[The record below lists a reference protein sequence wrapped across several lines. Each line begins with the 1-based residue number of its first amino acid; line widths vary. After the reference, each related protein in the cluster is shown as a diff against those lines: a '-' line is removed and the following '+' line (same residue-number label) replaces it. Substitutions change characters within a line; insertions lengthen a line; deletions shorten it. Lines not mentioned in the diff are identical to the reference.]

1 MANTT
6 FTGPVRSENGFQ
18 DITKNTTTGAITT
31 NFTLG
36 SSGLLATPVALSD
49 ANTTLSATVHGG
61 RTLVIPNLAAEKTYT
76 LPSPAAGLY
85 FKFVYGGAANDAQNA
100 IISTGADANFFIGG
114 LTHLDIGDDNA
125 NVYANGSSNSKVTLG
140 QIGVMEINVL
150 AKDAT
155 NWYIWGNICSAAAPA
170 FADQ

>member
-6 FTGPVRSENGFQ
+6 FTGPVRSENGFI
-18 DITKNTTTGAITT
+18 DVTKNTSTGAITT

-76 LPSPAAGLY
+76 LPSPVAGLS
-85 FKFVYGGAANDAQNA
+85 FKFIYGGSAADVQNA
-100 IISTGADANFFIGG
+100 VISTGSDTNFYIGG
-114 LTHLDIGDDNA
+114 VSHLDTNADNVA
-125 NVYANGSSNSKVTLG
+125 VYANGSSNSKLTLT
-140 QIGVMEINVL
+140 QQGVMEINVL

-155 NWYIWGNICSAAAPA
+155 NWYIWGYMTGAAAPT

>member
-6 FTGPVRSENGFQ
+6 FTGPVRSENGFI
-18 DITKNTTTGAITT
+18 DVTKNADTGAFTT

-49 ANTTLSATVHGG
+49 ANTTLSDTVHGG
-61 RTLVIPNLAAEKTYT
+61 RTLIIPNLAAEKTYT
-76 LPSPAAGLY
+76 LPSPVAGLS
-85 FKFVYGGAANDAQNA
+85 FKFIYGGAAADAQNS

-114 LTHLDIGDDNA
+114 VSHLDTNADNVA
-125 NVYANGSSNSKVTLG
+125 VYANGSSNSKLTLT
-140 QIGVMEINVL
+140 QQGVMEINVL

-155 NWYIWGNICSAAAPA
+155 NWYIWGYMTGAAAPT